1 VAPNFLRDHLRRHET
16 KRRKVWVEAPVRKC
30 LYCSSADGSF
40 EGEEHAVPRAFGAD
54 ADRFVIPPGGV
65 CDRCNEWLGA
75 EVDGPFVARFDVQLT
90 RGLEQMTNRRGKLPD
105 LIEGREPKGELLL
118 DIDGARVKLLSS
130 AVATPDG
137 GLDIELRP
145 VVRDPED
152 IVARTIRALWKIA
165 LGAMY
170 LSDAVSALDRRWD
183 HLRHAVLGAPFQG
196 YLLQLPF
203 RASRSGHL
211 RISVDVNQPES
222 PVAMVF
228 SLGGLGLAL
237 PIAPGASLPA
247 KTAIDAG
254 WEVHPSS
261 ERPRHVIR
269 LRLDPDDNRDS
280 RDGH

>member
-1 VAPNFLRDHLRRHET
+1 MKT

-30 LYCSSADGSF
+30 LYCLSADGPF
-40 EGEEHAVPRAFGAD
+40 EGEEHAVPRAFGTD

-105 LIEGREPKGELLL
+105 LIEGREPGAELLL
-118 DIDGARVKLLSS
+118 DIDGARVKLLAS

-137 GLDIELRP
+137 GLDIALRP
-145 VVRDPED
+145 VARDPED
-152 IVARTIRALWKIA
+152 IVARTIRALWKMA

-183 HLRHAVLGAPFQG
+183 HLRHAVLGAPFRG

-211 RISVDVNQPES
+211 RISVDSNQPES
-222 PVAMVF
+222 PIAMVF
-228 SLGGLGLAL
+228 SLGGLGFAL

-261 ERPRHVIR
+261 ERARHVVR